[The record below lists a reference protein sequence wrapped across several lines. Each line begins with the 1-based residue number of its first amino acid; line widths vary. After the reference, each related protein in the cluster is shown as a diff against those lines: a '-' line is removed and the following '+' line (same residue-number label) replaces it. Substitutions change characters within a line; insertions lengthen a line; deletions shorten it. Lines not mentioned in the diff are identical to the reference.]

1 MDKTGS
7 LLTIIIGWYCYQTPT
22 LWLTEKDKITW
33 RTWKYVITRQK
44 GIQQVYNKYKVTR
57 NGLPFFMSSVY
68 LKTITGGSINVFLSV
83 SAYIY
88 GKTSRT
94 TITNFVLLCGIT
106 CKNAVYNSLWY
117 NSFVLVF
124 SKFEN
129 ESTFKLSLFYIQ
141 WQKKNCPS
149 EKIKLEQVLSVL
161 QIFGH
166 CFPQPCSFL
175 LMLQHEQEFISSGWD
190 F

>member
-1 MDKTGS
+1 MVAVMDKTGS

-129 ESTFKLSLFYIQ
+129 ESTFKLSLFHIQ
-141 WQKKNCPS
+141 WQKQILSFRKN
-149 EKIKLEQVLSVL
+149 
-161 QIFGH
+161 
-166 CFPQPCSFL
+166 
-175 LMLQHEQEFISSGWD
+175 
-190 F
+190 